1 MHTVNTKIA
10 KIAIV
15 MWRQKKNLLH
25 VYCQRLAT
33 TKKKSS
39 TYTVNLKIAKVAIV
53 MWWQSEP
60 SVNPAVLLMWG
71 VIMFVLSHVH
81 PVSISDKNN
90 QTDTI
95 KTNIV

>member
-1 MHTVNTKIA
+1 MHTVNTKIV
-10 KIAIV
+10 IV
-15 MWRQKKNLLH
+15 MWRQKKIFYTYTVDVLRR
-25 VYCQRLAT
+25 Q
-33 TKKKSS
+33 KKKSS
-39 TYTVNLKIAKVAIV
+39 TYTVNLKIEKVAII

>member
-15 MWRQKKNLLH
+15 MWRQKKKSSTRILSTS
-25 VYCQRLAT
+25 CDD
-33 TKKKSS
+33 KKKSS